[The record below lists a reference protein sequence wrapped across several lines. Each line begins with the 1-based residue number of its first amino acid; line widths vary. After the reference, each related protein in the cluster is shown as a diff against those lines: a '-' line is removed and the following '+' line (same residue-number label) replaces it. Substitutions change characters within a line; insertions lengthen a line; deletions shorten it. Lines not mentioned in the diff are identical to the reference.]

1 MDRWMDWWTGK
12 WIIRWTADGLTD
24 GRDGLTDGWM
34 GVLKD
39 RQMDL
44 RKDRWINRQ
53 RDGSTD

>member
-1 MDRWMDWWTGK
+1 MDWRTGK
-12 WIIRWTADGLTD
+12 WIIRWMADGLTD
-24 GRDGLTDGWM
+24 GRDGSTDGRM

-44 RKDRWINRQ
+44 RMDRWINRQ